1 MHESNEWALRSILE
15 SIEKIE
21 RFSLNIRSQQD
32 LKNDEKTLDAC
43 LMNFVIIGES
53 VLRLDSSFVEAN
65 KHMEWH
71 KIKGFRNLIAHDYFG
86 IDVEEV
92 WDIISNK
99 IPHLKEF
106 IQQKLNL

>member
-1 MHESNEWALRSILE
+1 MHESNELALRSILE

-21 RFSLNIRSQQD
+21 RFSLNIRSWQD
-32 LKNDEKTLDAC
+32 LKNDEKTFDAC

-53 VLRLDSSFVEAN
+53 VLRLDRSFVEAN
-65 KHMEWH
+65 SHMEWH

-106 IQQKLNL
+106 IQQKQNL